1 MKMHGLILL
10 AVVATAGCAAKG
22 KVLPPPAT
30 VEQSGGKEREE
41 EVSKATAAPPVEEAE
56 STLRLPGQDRVYPS
70 EDPRNRPGTLTIGGG
85 ERRVVEPG
93 TPAEPRAAVEPGAPA
108 GPGAQVAPATHD
120 QPIIP
125 DPEDEFAPPPVRSG
139 DARYRVQLLASMG
152 RATAM
157 ALREEMAGVLAIPV
171 FVEHEPGIWKV
182 RAGDFRERVEAEALR
197 RRIVGLG
204 YADAFVVEVLGR

>member
-10 AVVATAGCAAKG
+10 AVVVAAGCAAKG
-22 KVLPPPAT
+22 KVSPPPAT
-30 VEQSGGKEREE
+30 VEQSGGKGREE
-41 EVSKATAAPPVEEAE
+41 QVSKATAAPPVEEAE

-85 ERRVVEPG
+85 ERR
-93 TPAEPRAAVEPGAPA
+93 AAGAPA
-108 GPGAQVAPATHD
+108 EPGAQVTPATHD